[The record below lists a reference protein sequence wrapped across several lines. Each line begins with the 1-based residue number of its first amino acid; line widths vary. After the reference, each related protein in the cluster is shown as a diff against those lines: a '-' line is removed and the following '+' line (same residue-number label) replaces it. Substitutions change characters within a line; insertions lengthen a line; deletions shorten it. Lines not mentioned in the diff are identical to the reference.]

1 MYDLI
6 IIGAGALGTFH
17 AYHAAKAG
25 QRVLLLE
32 KDRYP
37 VGATVRNFGQVVP
50 SGLAGR
56 WFEYGRRSLD
66 IYRAIQRETDL
77 TVRQNGTIYVAS
89 DADEWALANELHD
102 RCVRVG
108 YPSQL
113 LSRAQC
119 LAKYPALQPDY
130 VVGGLFFPDEMS
142 VEPEQMIHRLIGH
155 VQHKYGVEYRPG
167 AAVIDVQSNHSG
179 AIVQLTTK
187 QRFQAGRVL
196 MCSGHEVRLLF
207 PEVLAEAGLVVSK
220 LQMLLAEPVNGLN
233 LPGNILTGLTI
244 RRYEAFQECPSY
256 AGIQK
261 QTPEY
266 LAELRKWGIH
276 LLFKQATD
284 GSIIVG
290 DSHEYADATQAEDLG
305 YHTQDFINDLMLTE
319 ARRIVTFPL
328 TIRKTWAGFYSQTN
342 AEIFEHDVDAH
353 IRIVTGIGGKGM
365 SSGAG
370 YAEESIR
377 QWLVGTKTIT
387 AQSINITHR

>member
-1 MYDLI
+1 MFDLI

-25 QRVLLLE
+25 LRVLLLE

-56 WFEYGRRSLD
+56 WFDYGRRSLD

-77 TVRQNGTIYVAS
+77 TVRQNGTVYIAS
-89 DADEWALANELHD
+89 DADEWTLANELHD
-102 RCVRVG
+102 RYARIG
-108 YPSQL
+108 YPSEL
-113 LSRAQC
+113 LSKAQC

-130 VVGGLFFPDEMS
+130 VVGGLFFPDELS
-142 VEPEQMIHRLIGH
+142 VEPEQMIHRLIGF
-155 VQHKYGVEYRPG
+155 VRQKYGVDYRPG
-167 AAVIDVQSNHSG
+167 STVIDVQANRSG
-179 AIVQLTTK
+179 AIVTLTDR

-196 MCSGHEVRLLF
+196 ICSGHEVRLLF
-207 PEVLAEAGLVVSK
+207 PDVLADANLVVSK
-220 LQMLLAEPVNGLN
+220 LQMLLAEPVDGLV
-233 LPGNILTGLTI
+233 LTGNILTGLTI

-256 AGIQK
+256 ASIAAK
-261 QTPEY
+261 LPDH
-266 LAELRKWGIH
+266 LAELKKWGIH
-276 LLFKQATD
+276 ILFKQATD

-305 YHTQDFINDLMLTE
+305 YYTQDLINDLMLTE

-328 TIRKTWAGFYSQTN
+328 TIRKTWAGFYSQTT
-342 AEIFEHDVDAH
+342 AEIFEHDVDPA

-370 YAEESIR
+370 YAEESVR
-377 QWLVGTKTIT
+377 QWLGVDFG
-387 AQSINITHR
+387 QD

>member
-6 IIGAGALGTFH
+6 IIGAGALGAFH

-56 WFEYGRRSLD
+56 WFDYGRQSLA
-66 IYRAIQRETDL
+66 IYRDIQQQTDI
-77 TVRQNGTIYVAS
+77 TVRQNGTLYIAS
-89 DADEWALANELHD
+89 DADEWQLANELHD
-102 RCVRVG
+102 RYVG
-108 YPSQL
+108 LDYPSEL
-113 LSRAQC
+113 LSKAQC
-119 LAKYPALQPDY
+119 LDKYPHLRADY
-130 VVGGLFFPDEMS
+130 VVGGLYFPEEMS
-142 VEPEQMIHRLIGH
+142 VEPELMIHRLIGY
-155 VQHKYGVEYRPG
+155 VQHKYGVDYRPG
-167 AAVIDVQSNHSG
+167 SVVIDVQSNYAG
-179 AIVQLTTK
+179 AIVTLTTK

-196 MCSGHEVRLLF
+196 ICSGHEVKLLF
-207 PEVLAEAGLVVSK
+207 PELLADAGLVVSK
-220 LQMLLAEPVNGLN
+220 LQMLLAEPVAGLS
-233 LPGNILTGLTI
+233 LPGNILTGLSI

-256 AGIQK
+256 PLIT
-261 QTPEY
+261 TPDH
-266 LAELRKWGIH
+266 LAELKTWGIH
-276 LLFKQATD
+276 ILFKQAAD

-328 TIRKTWAGFYSQTN
+328 TIRKTWAGFYSQTP
-342 AEIFEHDVDAH
+342 AEIFEYDIDEH

-370 YAEESIR
+370 FAGHTIR
-377 QWLVGTKTIT
+377 QWLGVGV
-387 AQSINITHR
+387 